1 MMAGLAVFSSLRAK
15 SHEPLR
21 LWYDRPA
28 ESWED
33 DKDVFLLY
41 AEGES
46 VEGETLNIG
55 NTNSRYRFKC
65 GARDFINLWSMAG
78 TSHHC
83 TIGIGHKGATIEALA
98 SLLSIR
104 AIKI

>member
-1 MMAGLAVFSSLRAK
+1 MKNRKQTIFVPSI
-15 SHEPLR
+15 E
-21 LWYDRPA
+21 
-28 ESWED
+28 
-33 DKDVFLLY
+33 
-41 AEGES
+41 
-46 VEGETLNIG
+46 
-55 NTNSRYRFKC
+55 C

-104 AIKI
+104 AINI